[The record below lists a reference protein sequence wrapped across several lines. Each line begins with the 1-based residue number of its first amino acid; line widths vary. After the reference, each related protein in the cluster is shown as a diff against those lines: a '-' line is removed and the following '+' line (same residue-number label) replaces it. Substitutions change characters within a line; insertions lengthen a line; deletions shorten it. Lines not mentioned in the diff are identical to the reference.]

1 MNTDLLLDAVRAEA
15 AYRAEELRKAGRGA
29 WVGRIRRVTRRLRAE
44 RFTDV
49 EVPAQRRRAPE
60 GATADVSEST
70 R

>member
-15 AYRAEELRKAGRGA
+15 AYRAEELKKAGRGE
-29 WVGRIRRVTRRLRAE
+29 WVGRVRRATRRMRAE

-49 EVPAQRRRAPE
+49 EVPAQRRHGSERASA
-60 GATADVSEST
+60 GVSETT